1 MTSIQSLPTPLDRN
15 KKFLSNIIDNGDTAF
30 MKLVEGLISNGQPFL
45 GELLERE
52 DKKTAET
59 NNDVSERVVIDDE
72 MLRKCPGIDKL
83 RADTREKLKIYLQEQ
98 VDQTK
103 KSESI
108 NKLFSLVTQSTF
120 SRYMERTKSVEIS

>member
-1 MTSIQSLPTPLDRN
+1 MDRN

-83 RADTREKLKIYLQEQ
+83 RADTREKLKTYLQEQ
-98 VDQTK
+98 VDQTQK
-103 KSESI
+103 KRI
-108 NKLFSLVTQSTF
+108 NQ
-120 SRYMERTKSVEIS
+120 